1 MNQEQVKDILLQI
14 EDTSLD
20 FSLIFSG
27 KVSKKVNGLYKPN
40 ERKIILH
47 NKNFANDN
55 EMIYTA
61 IHEYTHHKQCE
72 KEGIHHS
79 TRHHTQK
86 FWAMFH
92 RLLTIAEEK
101 GFYKIGLEE
110 GTELEEIT
118 KRIRSVLMVE
128 DGRIMK
134 ELGMLLG
141 KARKLC
147 KEAHVRYED
156 YIDRVLKLPRNTATS
171 MEKMYAFD
179 VDPSIGYD
187 AMKTVASIT
196 NPEKRK
202 EAEKLYTA
210 DNSPALVKSTLNKKK
225 SEDEKTILEKE
236 MVRLERTIETM
247 KIRLEEV
254 KTRLIELKP

>member
-1 MNQEQVKDILLQI
+1 MNQAQVKNILLQI

-20 FSLIFSG
+20 FSLVFSG
-27 KVSKKVNGLYKPN
+27 KASRKVNGLYKP
-40 ERKIILH
+40 ETREIILH

-72 KEGIHHS
+72 KEGVPHS

-92 RLLTIAEEK
+92 RLLNMAEEK
-101 GFYKIGLEE
+101 GFYKIGVEE

-118 KRIRSVLMVE
+118 KRIRSVLMRE
-128 DGRIMK
+128 NGRIMK
-134 ELGMLLG
+134 ELGELLS

-147 KEAHVRYED
+147 KETHVRYED
-156 YIDRVLKLPRNTATS
+156 YIDRVLKLPRSSAAS

-187 AMKTVASIT
+187 AMKSVANIS
-196 NPEKRK
+196 NLEKRK
-202 EAEKLYTA
+202 EAEMLYSA
-210 DNSPALVKSTLNKKK
+210 NNSPAVVKTSLKPKREEN
-225 SEDEKTILEKE
+225 EKTLLEKE
-236 MVRLERTIETM
+236 RLRLERTIQTM
-247 KIRLEEV
+247 KVRLEEV
-254 KTRLIELKP
+254 KTRLTELE

>member
-1 MNQEQVKDILLQI
+1 MNQEEVKNILLQI

-27 KVSKKVNGLYKPN
+27 KFSKKVNGLYKPN
-40 ERKIILH
+40 EREIILH

-55 EMIYTA
+55 ELIYTA

-72 KEGIHHS
+72 LKGMPRS
-79 TRHHTQK
+79 SRQHTNE

-92 RLLTIAEEK
+92 RLLAIAEEK
-101 GFYKIGLEE
+101 GFYKIGIEE

-118 KRIRSVLMVE
+118 KRIRSCLMVE

-134 ELGMLLG
+134 ELGELLG

-147 KEAHVRYED
+147 KESCIRYED
-156 YIDRVLKLPRNTATS
+156 YIDRVLKLPRSTASS
-171 MEKMYAFD
+171 MERMYVFD

-187 AMKTVASIT
+187 AMKKVAGIA

-202 EAEKLYTA
+202 EAEILYTGN
-210 DNSPALVKSTLNKKK
+210 NSPSVVKTRLNSKKC
-225 SEDEKTILEKE
+225 EDEKTVLEKE
-236 MVRLERTIETM
+236 RYRLENTIQTM
-247 KIRLEEV
+247 KVRLEEV
-254 KTRLIELKP
+254 NNRLIELQ

>member
-1 MNQEQVKDILLQI
+1 MNQAQVKNILLQI

-20 FSLIFSG
+20 FSLVFSG
-27 KVSKKVNGLYKPN
+27 KASRKVNGLYKP
-40 ERKIILH
+40 ETREIILH

-72 KEGIHHS
+72 KEGVPHS

-92 RLLTIAEEK
+92 RLLNMAEEK
-101 GFYKIGLEE
+101 GFYKIGVEE

-118 KRIRSVLMVE
+118 KRIRSVLMRE
-128 DGRIMK
+128 NGRIMK
-134 ELGMLLG
+134 ELGELLS

-147 KEAHVRYED
+147 KETHVRYED
-156 YIDRVLKLPRNTATS
+156 YIDRVLKLPRSSATS

-187 AMKTVASIT
+187 AMKSVANIS
-196 NPEKRK
+196 NLEKRK
-202 EAEKLYTA
+202 EAEMLYA
-210 DNSPALVKSTLNKKK
+210 ANNSPAVVKTSLKPKIEEN
-225 SEDEKTILEKE
+225 EKTLLEKE
-236 MVRLERTIETM
+236 RLRLERTIQTM
-247 KIRLEEV
+247 KVRLEEV
-254 KTRLIELKP
+254 KTRLTELE

>member
-1 MNQEQVKDILLQI
+1 MNQAQVKNILLQI

-20 FSLIFSG
+20 FSLVFSG
-27 KVSKKVNGLYKPN
+27 KASRKVNGLYKP
-40 ERKIILH
+40 ETREIILH

-72 KEGIHHS
+72 KEGVPHS

-92 RLLTIAEEK
+92 RLLNMAEEK
-101 GFYKIGLEE
+101 GFYKIGVEE

-118 KRIRSVLMVE
+118 KRIRSVLMRE
-128 DGRIMK
+128 NGRIMK
-134 ELGMLLG
+134 ELGELLS

-147 KEAHVRYED
+147 KETHVRYED
-156 YIDRVLKLPRNTATS
+156 YIDRVLKLPRSSATS

-187 AMKTVASIT
+187 AMKSVANIS
-196 NPEKRK
+196 NLEKRK
-202 EAEKLYTA
+202 EAEMLYA
-210 DNSPALVKSTLNKKK
+210 ANNSPAVVKTSLKPKREEN
-225 SEDEKTILEKE
+225 EKTLLEKE
-236 MVRLERTIETM
+236 RLRLERTIQTM
-247 KIRLEEV
+247 KVRLEEV
-254 KTRLIELKP
+254 KTRLTELE

>member
-1 MNQEQVKDILLQI
+1 MNQAQVKDILLQI

-27 KVSKKVNGLYKPN
+27 KASRKVNGLYKP
-40 ERKIILH
+40 ETREIILH

-72 KEGIHHS
+72 KEGVPHS

-92 RLLTIAEEK
+92 RLLNMAEEK
-101 GFYKIGLEE
+101 GFYKIGVEE
-110 GTELEEIT
+110 GTELEKIT
-118 KRIRSVLMVE
+118 KRIRFVLMRE
-128 DGRIMK
+128 NGRIMK
-134 ELGMLLG
+134 ELGELLS

-147 KEAHVRYED
+147 KETHVRYED
-156 YIDRVLKLPRNTATS
+156 YIDRVLKLPRSSAAS

-187 AMKTVASIT
+187 AMKSVANIS
-196 NPEKRK
+196 NLEKRK
-202 EAEKLYTA
+202 EAEMLYTA
-210 DNSPALVKSTLNKKK
+210 NNSPAVVKTSLKPKREEN
-225 SEDEKTILEKE
+225 EKTLLEKE
-236 MVRLERTIETM
+236 RLRLERTIQTM
-247 KIRLEEV
+247 KVRLEEV
-254 KTRLIELKP
+254 KTRLTELE

>member
-1 MNQEQVKDILLQI
+1 MNQAQVKDILLQI

-27 KVSKKVNGLYKPN
+27 KASRKVNGLYKP
-40 ERKIILH
+40 ETREIILH

-72 KEGIHHS
+72 KEGIPHS

-92 RLLTIAEEK
+92 RLLNMAEEK
-101 GFYKIGLEE
+101 GFYKIGVEE

-118 KRIRSVLMVE
+118 KRIRSVLMRE
-128 DGRIMK
+128 NGRIMK
-134 ELGMLLG
+134 ELGELLS

-147 KEAHVRYED
+147 KETHVRYED
-156 YIDRVLKLPRNTATS
+156 YIDRVLKLPRSSAAS
-171 MEKMYAFD
+171 MEKMYVFD

-187 AMKTVASIT
+187 AMKSVANIS
-196 NPEKRK
+196 NLEKRK
-202 EAEKLYTA
+202 EAEMLYA
-210 DNSPALVKSTLNKKK
+210 ANNSPAVVKTSLKPKREEN
-225 SEDEKTILEKE
+225 EKTLLEKE
-236 MVRLERTIETM
+236 RLRLERTIQTM
-247 KIRLEEV
+247 KVRLEEV
-254 KTRLIELKP
+254 KTRLTELE

>member
-1 MNQEQVKDILLQI
+1 MNQDQVKNILLQI

-27 KVSKKVNGLYKPN
+27 KSSKMVNGLYKP
-40 ERKIILH
+40 ETREIVLH
-47 NKNFANDN
+47 NKNFENDN

-72 KEGIHHS
+72 IEGIRHS

-101 GFYKIGLEE
+101 GFYKIGIEE

-134 ELGMLLG
+134 ELGELLG
-141 KARKLC
+141 KARRLC

-156 YIDRVLKLPRNTATS
+156 YIDRVLKLPRSSATS

-179 VDPSIGYD
+179 IDPSIGYD
-187 AMKTVASIT
+187 AMKSVANIT

-202 EAEKLYTA
+202 EAERLYVA
-210 DNSPALVKSTLNKKK
+210 DNSHAVVKTLLNKKK
-225 SEDEKTILEKE
+225 EENEKTMLEKE
-236 MVRLERTIETM
+236 RLRLEHTIETM
-247 KIRLEEV
+247 QIRLEEV
-254 KTRLIELKP
+254 KTRLIELN

>member
-1 MNQEQVKDILLQI
+1 MNQEKVKNLLLQI

-27 KVSKKVNGLYKPN
+27 KASKKVNGLYKP
-40 ERKIILH
+40 ETREIVLH

-61 IHEYTHHKQCE
+61 IHEYTHHKMFE
-72 KEGIHHS
+72 LKGIPRS
-79 TRHHTQK
+79 TKHHTQE

-92 RLLTIAEEK
+92 RLLGIAEEK
-101 GFYKIGLEE
+101 GFYNIGLEE

-134 ELGMLLG
+134 ELGELLG
-141 KARKLC
+141 RARKLC
-147 KEAHVRYED
+147 KENHVRYED
-156 YIDRVLKLPRNTATS
+156 YIDRVLKLPRSTAKS
-171 MEKMYAFD
+171 MERMYVFD

-187 AMKTVASIT
+187 AMKKVSSIA

-202 EAEKLYTA
+202 EAEALYIGE
-210 DNSPALVKSTLNKKK
+210 NSPALVKTRLNKKREE
-225 SEDEKTILEKE
+225 SEKTLLEKE
-236 MVRLERTIETM
+236 RLRLERTIETM
-247 KIRLEEV
+247 KTRLEEV
-254 KTRLIELKP
+254 KTRLIELE

>member
-1 MNQEQVKDILLQI
+1 MNQAQVKDILLQI

-27 KVSKKVNGLYKPN
+27 KASRKVNGLYKP
-40 ERKIILH
+40 ETREIILH

-72 KEGIHHS
+72 KEGIPHS

-92 RLLTIAEEK
+92 RLLNMAEEK
-101 GFYKIGLEE
+101 GFYKIGVEE

-118 KRIRSVLMVE
+118 KRIRSVLMRE
-128 DGRIMK
+128 NGRIMK
-134 ELGMLLG
+134 ELGELLS

-147 KEAHVRYED
+147 KETHVRYED
-156 YIDRVLKLPRNTATS
+156 YIDRVLKLPRSSAAS

-187 AMKTVASIT
+187 AMKSVANIS
-196 NPEKRK
+196 NLERRK
-202 EAEKLYTA
+202 EAEMLYA
-210 DNSPALVKSTLNKKK
+210 ANNSPAVVKTSLKPRREEN
-225 SEDEKTILEKE
+225 EKTLLEKE
-236 MVRLERTIETM
+236 RLRLERTIQTM
-247 KIRLEEV
+247 KVRLEEV
-254 KTRLIELKP
+254 KTRLTELE

>member
-1 MNQEQVKDILLQI
+1 MNQDQVKNILLQI

-27 KVSKKVNGLYKPN
+27 KESRKVNGLYKPN
-40 ERKIILH
+40 EREIILH

-72 KEGIHHS
+72 LKGLPRS
-79 TRHHTQK
+79 SRQHTND

-92 RLLTIAEEK
+92 RLLSIAEEK

-110 GTELEEIT
+110 GSELEEIT

-134 ELGMLLG
+134 ELGELLG

-156 YIDRVLKLPRNTATS
+156 YIDRVLKLPRSTATS
-171 MEKMYAFD
+171 MERMYAFD

-187 AMKTVASIT
+187 AMKKVASIS
-196 NPEKRK
+196 NIEKRK
-202 EAEKLYTA
+202 QAEALYIA
-210 DNSPALVKSTLNKKK
+210 DNSPAVVKTSLNKKK
-225 SEDEKTILEKE
+225 EENEKTLLEKE
-236 MVRLERTIETM
+236 RLRLERTIDMM
-247 KIRLEEV
+247 KVRLEEV
-254 KTRLIELKP
+254 KTRLTELE

>member
-1 MNQEQVKDILLQI
+1 MNQAQVKNILLQI

-27 KVSKKVNGLYKPN
+27 KASRKVNGLYKP
-40 ERKIILH
+40 ETREIILH

-72 KEGIHHS
+72 KEGIPHS

-92 RLLTIAEEK
+92 RLLNMAEEK
-101 GFYKIGLEE
+101 GFYKIGVEE

-118 KRIRSVLMVE
+118 KRIRSVLMRE
-128 DGRIMK
+128 NGRIMK
-134 ELGMLLG
+134 ELGELLS

-147 KEAHVRYED
+147 KETHVRYED
-156 YIDRVLKLPRNTATS
+156 YIDRVLKLPRSSAAS

-187 AMKTVASIT
+187 AMKSVANIS
-196 NPEKRK
+196 NLEKRK
-202 EAEKLYTA
+202 EAEMLYTA
-210 DNSPALVKSTLNKKK
+210 NNSPAVVKTSLKPKREEN
-225 SEDEKTILEKE
+225 EKTLLEKE
-236 MVRLERTIETM
+236 RLRLERTIQTM
-247 KIRLEEV
+247 KARLEEV
-254 KTRLIELKP
+254 KTRLTELE

>member
-1 MNQEQVKDILLQI
+1 MNQDQVKNILLQI

-27 KVSKKVNGLYKPN
+27 KESRKVNGLYKPN
-40 ERKIILH
+40 EREIILH

-72 KEGIHHS
+72 LKGLPRS
-79 TRHHTQK
+79 SRQHTND

-92 RLLTIAEEK
+92 RLLSIAEEK

-110 GTELEEIT
+110 GSELEEIT

-134 ELGMLLG
+134 ELGELLG

-156 YIDRVLKLPRNTATS
+156 YIDRVLKLPRSTATS
-171 MEKMYAFD
+171 MERMYAFD

-187 AMKTVASIT
+187 AMKKVASIS
-196 NPEKRK
+196 NIEKRK
-202 EAEKLYTA
+202 QAEALYIA
-210 DNSPALVKSTLNKKK
+210 DNSPALVKTSLNKKK
-225 SEDEKTILEKE
+225 EENEKTLLEKE
-236 MVRLERTIETM
+236 RLRLERTIDMM
-247 KIRLEEV
+247 KVRLEEV
-254 KTRLIELKP
+254 KTRLTELE

>member
-1 MNQEQVKDILLQI
+1 MNQDQVKNILLQI

-20 FSLIFSG
+20 FSLVFSG
-27 KVSKKVNGLYKPN
+27 KASRKVNGLYKP
-40 ERKIILH
+40 ETREIILH

-72 KEGIHHS
+72 KEGAARS
-79 TRHHTQK
+79 TRHHTQA

-92 RLLTIAEEK
+92 RLLAIAEEK
-101 GFYKIGLEE
+101 GFYKIGVEE

-134 ELGMLLG
+134 ELGELLG

-156 YIDRVLKLPRNTATS
+156 YIDRVLKLPRSTATS
-171 MEKMYAFD
+171 MERMYVFD

-187 AMKTVASIT
+187 AMKSVASIA

-202 EAEKLYTA
+202 EAESLYIA
-210 DNSPALVKSTLNKKK
+210 DNSPATVKTSLKQKN
-225 SEDEKTILEKE
+225 SEDEKIILEKE
-236 MVRLERTIETM
+236 RLRLERTIETM
-247 KIRLEEV
+247 KMRLEEV
-254 KTRLIELKP
+254 KIRLIELK

>member
-1 MNQEQVKDILLQI
+1 MNQDQVKNILLQI

-27 KVSKKVNGLYKPN
+27 KASKKVNGLYKP
-40 ERKIILH
+40 ESREIVLH

-72 KEGIHHS
+72 AEGVPHS
-79 TRHHTQK
+79 SRHHTQK

-110 GTELEEIT
+110 NSELEEIT

-128 DGRIMK
+128 NGRIMK
-134 ELGMLLG
+134 ELGELLG
-141 KARKLC
+141 KARKIC
-147 KEAHVRYED
+147 KISHVRYED

-171 MEKMYAFD
+171 MERMYAFD

-187 AMKTVASIT
+187 AMKSVANIS

-202 EAEKLYTA
+202 EAEKLYIA
-210 DNSPALVKSTLNKKK
+210 DNSPAIVKTSLNAKKCE
-225 SEDEKTILEKE
+225 SEKILLEKE
-236 MVRLERTIETM
+236 KQRLEHTIETM
-247 KIRLEEV
+247 MMRLEEV
-254 KTRLIELKP
+254 KTRLTELN